1 MDATFNSNNRPRYN
15 NNRNNN
21 SYHNVSRALININ
34 DVKYD
39 LLKIAEMY
47 DGLLQDGLGHL
58 AADMFSA
65 YLNDL
70 KKDNWIHG
78 FEITEMVLKEFSF
91 TYDVNVQ
98 ITGDRTPKKLKIHV
112 GLYNSKWPEVAAS
125 CNYNKETGYHAI

>member
-1 MDATFNSNNRPRYN
+1 MDATFNSNNRPRY

-58 AADMFSA
+58 AADMFCA

-70 KKDNWIHG
+70 RKDNWIHS

-98 ITGDRTPKKLKIHV
+98 ITGDRTAKKLKIHV
-112 GLYNSKWPEVAAS
+112 GLYNSKWPEAAAS